1 MALPPTRTVTGRY
14 THPLTGKPQTGTIV
28 LAPHPEVW
36 TDVDGQQILTGEG
49 VVTLGSGAFSREL
62 VITQGS
68 TILPTTRV
76 WKITARIDGQDEGEP
91 QYFELAAGDL
101 SPIDLTELTFV
112 TPDPEDAPTPQ
123 GPAGGDLT
131 GFYPDPRLADT
142 ATARGHLGLGDSATR
157 DVGDAA
163 GTVAAGDDE
172 RVVNAL
178 DRTGDTMTG
187 PLGLSAGGVD
197 VDLQEALLT
206 SLSTGVLRGG
216 EMNPNLF
223 NTKAVDI
230 GSTLGFIVDVV
241 TDPFNPVV
249 TRVQASP
256 QTVELDAPGQLRTVT
271 WWTMNSSGA
280 VSQQATKPTNEEMRT
295 KIVLGVTA
303 YDIGSGVI
311 FVCQTLPTI
320 LAQSAAQSASFM
332 DAVGPFRM
340 SGLVVTPNGA
350 NLSLNSSAGRMYSR
364 AFNYFNGPV
373 LTNDP
378 HVVTL
383 AAQTPFSLRRI
394 LRAPDPTP
402 TTPPLVLTVDPA
414 NYDLNGVLT
423 PVGGGTNTSTIQ
435 RVWNTPT
442 NDGQSSNLVQYGQT
456 TYTSL
461 AAAQAAI
468 GAGSF
473 VQSPATTESVLV
485 AYLCLTRTATDLSN
499 PAHAVIVT
507 PTSKFPVP

>member
-62 VITQGS
+62 VITQDS

-142 ATARGHLGLGDSATR
+142 ATARDHLGLGNSATR
-157 DVGDAA
+157 DVGAVA

-172 RVVNAL
+172 RIVNAL

-206 SLSTGVLRGG
+206 ALSTGVLRGG
-216 EMNPNLF
+216 EMNPNAF
-223 NTKAVDI
+223 NLKAVDF

-241 TDPFNPVV
+241 TDPNNPTV

-256 QTVELDAPGQLRTVT
+256 QTVELDAAAQLRTTT
-271 WWTMNSSGA
+271 WWLMTAAGSL
-280 VSQQATKPTNEEMRT
+280 VQQATRPTNEQFRT
-295 KIVLGVTA
+295 HIVMGATG
-303 YDIGSGVI
+303 YDTTSGQI
-311 FVCQTLPTI
+311 FLCQTLPTI
-320 LAQSAAQSASFM
+320 LTQPMSQLVALMSAL
-332 DAVGPFRM
+332 GPFRI
-340 SGLVVTPNGA
+340 SGLVVSPNGV
-350 NLSLNSSAGRMYSR
+350 NLQIDHSAGVLFSR
-364 AFNYFNGPV
+364 AFNYFDGPV
-373 LTNDP
+373 LTRDP
-378 HVVTL
+378 HVANLGAET
-383 AAQTPFSLRRI
+383 AFSFRRI
-394 LRAPDPTP
+394 LRAPGPS
-402 TTPPLVLTVDPA
+402 TPPLVTTIDPA
-414 NYDLNGVLT
+414 NYDNNGVLT
-423 PVGGGTNTSTIQ
+423 AVGGGVGSATIQ
-435 RVWNTPT
+435 RVWTIPAGDDFQGDT
-442 NDGQSSNLVQYGQT
+442 QVIQYGQSV
-456 TYTSL
+456 YTSL
-461 AAAQAAI
+461 ANAVAAV
-468 GAGSF
+468 GSGTF
-473 VQSPATTESVLV
+473 VQSPVTTDAVLTGYICV
-485 AYLCLTRTATDLSN
+485 VRTATNLSD
-499 PAHAVIVT
+499 PAQATFVHPGRFPT
-507 PTSKFPVP
+507 P

>member
-62 VITQGS
+62 VITQDS
-68 TILPTTRV
+68 TILPTTRI
-76 WKITARIDGQDEGEP
+76 WKIIARIDGEDDTAP
-91 QYFELAAGDL
+91 QYFDLAAGDL
-101 SPIDLTELTFV
+101 SPIDITELTFV
-112 TPDPEDAPTPQ
+112 IPDPEDAPTPQ

-131 GFYPDPRLADT
+131 GFYPEPRLADT
-142 ATARGHLGLGDSATR
+142 ATARGHLGLGNSATR
-157 DVGDAA
+157 NVGTTA
-163 GTVAAGDDE
+163 GAVAAGDDE
-172 RVVNAL
+172 RMVNAL

-187 PLGLSAGGVD
+187 PLQLSFGGID
-197 VDLQEALLT
+197 TDLQEALLT
-206 SLSTGVLRGG
+206 TLSTGVLRGG
-216 EMNPNLF
+216 EMNPNIF

-230 GSTLGFIVDVV
+230 GSTLAFLVDGV
-241 TDPFNPVV
+241 TDPNNPVV

-256 QTVELDAPGQLRTVT
+256 QTVELDTAGQLRTVT
-271 WWTMNSSGA
+271 WWTMNAAGA
-280 VSQQATKPTNEEMRT
+280 VSQQATKPTVAEMRT

-320 LAQSAAQSASFM
+320 LGQSASQLASFM
-332 DAVGPFRM
+332 DAIGPFKR
-340 SGLVVTPNGA
+340 SGLVVTPNGV
-350 NLSLNSSAGRMYSR
+350 NLSLNSSAGVMWAR
-364 AFNYFNGPV
+364 AFNYYNGPV

-378 HVVTL
+378 HTVTL
-383 AAQTPFSLRRI
+383 SAETPFSFRKI

-402 TTPPLVLTVDPA
+402 STPPLVTVIDPA

-423 PVGGGTNTSTIQ
+423 PVGGGTNSATVQ
-435 RVWNTPT
+435 RIWSTPT
-442 NDGQSSNLVQYGQT
+442 ADMQSSKLIQYGQT
-456 TYTSL
+456 AYSSL

-468 GAGSF
+468 GAGTY
-473 VQSPATTESVLV
+473 VTNPATSESVLV
-485 AYLCLTRTATDLSN
+485 AYLCVIRTATDLSN
-499 PAHAVIVT
+499 TSQAVIIN
-507 PTSKFPVP
+507 PTSKFPIP